1 MRTVVRQRGFTLIE
15 ILVVMGILSLLAVA
29 LIPNLVGAG
38 EQRRRAE
45 TQVRRQAL
53 QNAIDTFE
61 RRHGFYPPDNFVD
74 PLDKVKAT
82 ADTVNTGIESLMI
95 FVHQEGGGSTFVD
108 REDWLS
114 NTDEDENGTVI
125 PLLERKSKVEVVDA
139 WGVPFAYFCAN
150 AGGFAAVQRI
160 RDQFGVEGPARAWRN
175 PNSNGYL
182 GARRYQLVSA
192 GPDMVFNTDDDI
204 TWPER
209 PRNE

>member
-1 MRTVVRQRGFTLIE
+1 MVWQRGFTLIE

-45 TQVRRQAL
+45 TQVRL
-53 QNAIDTFE
+53 QTLKNAIDGYE
-61 RRHGFYPPDNFVD
+61 MRHGFYPPDNFVD

-82 ADTVNTGIESLMI
+82 ADMVNSGIESLMI
-95 FVHQEGGGSTFVD
+95 FVHQEVGGTTMVD
-108 REDWLS
+108 HEDWLT
-114 NTDEDENGTVI
+114 NTDEDDNGTVI

-150 AGGFAAVQRI
+150 AGGFEAVQRI
-160 RDQFGVEGPARAWRN
+160 RDQFGAEGPARAWRN

-192 GPDMVFNTDDDI
+192 GPDMEFNTGDDI